1 MRPVVVIT
9 ETLDAAAATWLSQHA
24 EVVWSKV
31 EDGASHEEH
40 LARADALI
48 VRTFTQVD
56 RALLE
61 RAPRLRVVGRAG
73 VGLENIDITACRYSG
88 VEVVYTPDAN
98 TQAVVEYV
106 VSLML
111 DALRPRHTIESSVTD
126 RAFHDVRKKHVG
138 TQLDTLTLG
147 ILGFGRVGQRLGR
160 VAHSIGMRLLV
171 NDLLPERLLRDNVD
185 YDFSYVDKETL
196 WRESDVLSIH
206 IDGQPSNRHLIDQN
220 VLGQLKPTC
229 LLINTSRG
237 MVIDSL
243 ALAVWS
249 CSVLDSGGRAVLDVH
264 DPEPPPQD
272 YPIYSLP
279 NVRLLPH
286 LASRTHTALA
296 NMSDVV
302 RDVVAVLNGDRPKW
316 PAPNE

>member
-9 ETLDAAAATWLSQHA
+9 ETLDAEAADWLSQHA

-31 EDGASHEEH
+31 EDGASYDEH
-40 LARADALI
+40 IARADALI

-56 RALLE
+56 QALLK

-106 VSLML
+106 VGLML
-111 DALRPRHTIESSVTD
+111 DDLRPRHTLDTPATAK
-126 RAFHDVRKKHVG
+126 AFHDLRQEHVG
-138 TQLDTLTLG
+138 KQLDTLTLG

-160 VAHSIGMRLLV
+160 VADAIGMRLLV
-171 NDLLPERLLRDNVD
+171 NDLLPERSLRDAVD
-185 YDFSYVDKETL
+185 FEFSYVDKETL
-196 WRESDVLSIH
+196 WRECDVLSIH
-206 IDGQPSNRHLIDQN
+206 VDGQPSNRHLIDQA
-220 VLGQLKPTC
+220 VLTQLKPTC
-229 LLINTSRG
+229 MLINTSRG
-237 MVIDSL
+237 VVIDND
-243 ALAVWS
+243 ALADWLRRVAIQ
-249 CSVLDSGGRAVLDVH
+249 GGRAVLDVH
-264 DPEPPPQD
+264 DPEPPTEI
-272 YPIYSLP
+272 YPLYGLP

-296 NMSDVV
+296 NMSAVVHDVV
-302 RDVVAVLNGDRPKW
+302 TVLNGDRPKW